1 MKKTEAISILATS
14 VRPREPKDRARYDKA
29 VKMAIEALR
38 CSETPKSSDCISR
51 QAAIDAHGT
60 EERGKL
66 YEQKTE
72 I

>member
-1 MKKTEAISILATS
+1 M
-14 VRPREPKDRARYDKA
+14 
-29 VKMAIEALR
+29 
-38 CSETPKSSDCISR
+38 SDLIDR

-60 EERGKL
+60 EGRGKL